1 MVEKI
6 LKELQKTLPAIS
18 REEFETVHFRIKKAT
33 HIFIAGAG
41 RSGLIGK
48 CFAMRLRHLGK
59 KSFVAG
65 ETICPPIRKNDLLI
79 VISCS
84 GRKSSVLSIA
94 ETAKKTGTKII
105 SITSTKRKSSLAK
118 ISDNIIFIPAQS
130 SMQFGNSLFEQTVF
144 LFLETFVLFYQKKSK
159 IPFSLMKKRHTNL
172 E

>member
-1 MVEKI
+1 MIEKI

-18 REEFETVHFRIKKAT
+18 RKEFETVYSGIKKAT

-84 GRKSSVLSIA
+84 GCKSSVLSIA
-94 ETAKKTGTKII
+94 EMAKKAGGRII
-105 SITSTKRKSSLAK
+105 SITSGEKNSLAK
-118 ISDNIIFIPAQS
+118 ISDNVIFVPVHHS
-130 SMQFGNSLFEQTVF
+130 VQFGNSLFEQTVF
-144 LFLETFVLFYQKKSK
+144 LFLDTFVLFYQKKSK
-159 IPFSLMKKRHTNL
+159 IPFSLMEKRHANL